1 MGEIERMMDRREKL
15 LTIGTTAATTAALTV
30 IIRNFISGEKKITHR
45 IAQRYG
51 ISDPQFERAMSQ
63 LLGPP
68 ILAGNRVTPLQNGC
82 QIFPAMLEAIA
93 SARHSIT
100 FETFIYWSG
109 EIADRFADALSARAK
124 AGVRVHVLVDGV
136 GCNCV
141 NGEAL
146 RRMVDAGVELEV
158 YHMTNF
164 ARTNER
170 THRKLLVIDGMLGF
184 TGGVGIAD
192 NWDGDAED
200 PDHWRDTQYQVEGPV
215 VAQMQAAFLDNW
227 MKTRAVVLHG
237 EHYFPRLEKK
247 GELRCQMFKSS
258 PMEGS
263 ESARLMYLLSIA
275 AAERSI
281 QVGNAYF
288 LPDDL
293 TTQTL
298 REAVERGVKVEILLP
313 GSTIDSST
321 VRLASRQ
328 RIGRLLE
335 GGIRVFE
342 HEPTMYH
349 CKCMMIDGLWTSVG
363 SANFDNRSFRINDE
377 ANLNVIDKDFTAEA
391 SRVFARDLERS
402 REFTYR
408 DWQHRPVVE
417 KILGSAATLLR
428 SQL

>member
-1 MGEIERMMDRREKL
+1 MSKGRDHL
-15 LTIGTTAATTAALTV
+15 WTIGITAAATAALT
-30 IIRNFISGEKKITHR
+30 IIVRNFISGEEKITHR

-68 ILAGNRVTPLQNGC
+68 ILSGNAVKPLQNGRE
-82 QIFPAMLEAIA
+82 IFPAMLAAIA
-93 SARHSIT
+93 EAERSIT
-100 FETFIYWSG
+100 FETFIYWEG
-109 EIADRFADALSARAK
+109 EIADRFADALAAK
-124 AGVRVHVLVDGV
+124 ARQGVKVHVLIDGV
-136 GCNCV
+136 GCDCV

-146 RRMVDAGVELEV
+146 RRMTRAGVELEL
-158 YHMTNF
+158 YHTANL

-170 THRKLLVIDGMLGF
+170 THRKLLVIDGRLGF

-200 PDHWRDTQYQVEGPV
+200 PEHFRDTQYRVEGPV

-237 EHYFPRLEKK
+237 EDYFPELHEA

-275 AAERSI
+275 AAEKNI
-281 QVGNAYF
+281 KIGNAYF

-298 REAVERGVKVEILLP
+298 LEAVERGVSVEVLLP
-313 GSTIDSST
+313 GRTIDSKS
-321 VRLASRQ
+321 VRLAARQ
-328 RIGRLLE
+328 RLGRLLE
-335 GGIRVFE
+335 GGVKVYEF
-342 HEPTMYH
+342 EPTMYH
-349 CKCMMIDGLWTSVG
+349 CKCMMIDDLWTSVG

-377 ANLNVIDKDFTAEA
+377 ANLNVIDEEFTRREVE
-391 SRVFARDLERS
+391 VFSCDVARAG
-402 REFTYR
+402 EFTYD
-408 DWQHRPVVE
+408 DWQNRSLGE
-417 KILGSAATLLR
+417 KLVGGTAALLR

>member
-1 MGEIERMMDRREKL
+1 MTRDREKF
-15 LTIGTTAATTAALTV
+15 LTIALTAAATAGLTV
-30 IIRNFISGEKKITHR
+30 IVRNFISGEKKITHR

-68 ILAGNRVTPLQNGC
+68 ILSGNRVTPLYNGIE
-82 QIFPAMLEAIA
+82 IFPAMLGAIA
-93 SARHSIT
+93 SAERSIT

-109 EIADRFADALSARAK
+109 EIADKFADALSAKAK
-124 AGVRVHVLVDGV
+124 AGVKVHVLVDGV
-136 GCNCV
+136 GCDCV

-146 RRMVDAGVELEV
+146 RRMANAGVELEI
-158 YHMTNF
+158 YHMANF
-164 ARTNER
+164 ARGNER
-170 THRKLLVIDGMLGF
+170 THRKLLVIDGKVGF

-192 NWDGDAED
+192 NWDGNA
-200 PDHWRDTQYQVEGPV
+200 DHPGHYRDTQYRVEGPV

-237 EHYFPRLEKK
+237 EDYFPELRPQ

-275 AAERSI
+275 AAEHSI

-298 REAVERGVKVEILLP
+298 LEAVERGVKVEILLP
-313 GSTIDSST
+313 GSHIDSQT
-321 VRLASRQ
+321 VRYASRQ
-328 RIGRLLE
+328 RLGRLVK
-335 GGIRVFE
+335 GGVRVFE
-342 HEPTMYH
+342 YEPTMYH

-377 ANLNVIDKDFTAEA
+377 ANLNVIDREFTAEA
-391 SRVFARDLERS
+391 SRVFSRDLELA
-402 REFTYR
+402 REFTHR
-408 DWQHRPVVE
+408 DWRRRSVGE
-417 KILGSAATLLR
+417 KIVGSAATLLR